1 MDDKRKHELWG
12 SLLKYCQGKEITAEC
27 WKWSWKLLELIKKEG
42 EEAAKKKKEV
52 LAQRITPL
60 PTLNGMSEY
69 SWKMQ
74 INSIFNFCHIF
85 FSDFWFMS
93 RFTEQVMMSCAICVA
108 KFMPNVIRSTRS
120 ATIWRPKWQSLT
132 LRLKIS
138 RLKLWI
144 FAEVSTSISMP
155 LSILTGIRVNYQ
167 LIK

>member
-27 WKWSWKLLELIKKEG
+27 WKWSRKLLELIKKEG

-85 FSDFWFMS
+85 SDFYVTFYWTGDDEL
-93 RFTEQVMMSCAICVA
+93 RNLCREIHA
-108 KFMPNVIRSTRS
+108 KCDKVDEERYDLETKVTKFDSEVKDLEIKIMD
-120 ATIWRPKWQSLT
+120 
-132 LRLKIS
+132 LRGSKYLNIYAFVHFN
-138 RLKLWI
+138 RNQ
-144 FAEVSTSISMP
+144 
-155 LSILTGIRVNYQ
+155 G
-167 LIK
+167 

>member
-85 FSDFWFMS
+85 FWFYVTFYWTGDDEL
-93 RFTEQVMMSCAICVA
+93 RNLCREIHA
-108 KFMPNVIRSTRS
+108 KCDKVDEERYDLETKVTKFDSEVKDLEIKIMD
-120 ATIWRPKWQSLT
+120 
-132 LRLKIS
+132 LRGSKYLNIYAFVHFN
-138 RLKLWI
+138 RNQ
-144 FAEVSTSISMP
+144 
-155 LSILTGIRVNYQ
+155 G
-167 LIK
+167 

>member
-27 WKWSWKLLELIKKEG
+27 WKWSWKFLELIKKEG

-74 INSIFNFCHIF
+74 INSIFIFCHIF
-85 FSDFWFMS
+85 FEFLIYVTFYWTGDDEL
-93 RFTEQVMMSCAICVA
+93 RNLCREIHA
-108 KFMPNVIRSTRS
+108 KCDKVDEERYDLETKVTKFDSEVKDLEIKIMD
-120 ATIWRPKWQSLT
+120 
-132 LRLKIS
+132 LRGSKYLNIYAFVHFN
-138 RLKLWI
+138 RNQ
-144 FAEVSTSISMP
+144 
-155 LSILTGIRVNYQ
+155 G
-167 LIK
+167 